1 MISYQSIIVK
11 PITDSDYSGDNEII
25 ITESTASPTIV
36 AHSTT
41 RQGCSINCGNGTCIK
56 GFRAN
61 DYCVCYPGFEKVSF
75 SKCQKITETEQTTK
89 TATSTTSQESKPFKN
104 KI

>member
-1 MISYQSIIVK
+1 MLKYIEVSCIILENTK
-11 PITDSDYSGDNEII
+11 LLP
-25 ITESTASPTIV
+25 ESTTSPTTV
-36 AHSTT
+36 ARSLEHSTKELL
-41 RQGCSINCGNGTCIK
+41 GCSINCENGICIK
-56 GFRAN
+56 GFRAS